1 MSLNFIYFLEG
12 ELPDL
17 NSSRSP
23 LLTNSRKKGF
33 GGGHD
38 LNLGE
43 ALFGLHRL
51 VVLTIVDFIIYA
63 YS

>member
-1 MSLNFIYFLEG
+1 MSLNFVHFLEG

-23 LLTNSRKKGF
+23 LLTDSRKKVF
-33 GGGHD
+33 GVCHN

-63 YS
+63 HC